1 MSRITIVTSHPT
13 LSQGGHL
20 VITQALERALREAGH
35 EAAIIYTPEA
45 RFGALASAYW
55 TTWRTDVR
63 QVHSGLPVDQVISL
77 RFPSYAVRH
86 VQHTCWLNHRMREY
100 YDRWE
105 PFKRSLSYR
114 NVIKES
120 VRRQVVHAC
129 DRFLLTCQVDR
140 MFAQSKTIQ
149 GRLAKWGGVAS
160 KVLYPPP
167 PQRQYRSD
175 GYEDYLF
182 ALSRLTPLKRIG
194 LLLESLNQP
203 ETAGVRC
210 LIAGDGEE
218 RVALQMRIDQ
228 LGMTGRVK
236 LLGRLSETEL
246 LDHLSRC
253 RAVCFPPLAEDYG
266 FVTVEAFASKKAV
279 ITCFDSGGP
288 AELVKDGVNGL
299 VCSPTAAALAVG
311 IQTLMDDRDLAERYG
326 SAGHDVARGLSW
338 EKVVARL
345 VVS

>member
-35 EAAIIYTPEA
+35 EAEIIYTPEA

-63 QVHSGLPVDQVISL
+63 HAHSGLPVDQVISL

-129 DRFLLTCQVDR
+129 DRFLLTRQVDR

-149 GRLAKWGGVAS
+149 GRLAEWGGVSS

-311 IQTLMDDRDLAERYG
+311 IQTLMDDRNLAERYG

-338 EKVVARL
+338 EKVVTRL

>member
-129 DRFLLTCQVDR
+129 DRFLLTRQVDR

-175 GYEDYLF
+175 GYDDYLF
-182 ALSRLTPLKRIG
+182 VVSRLTPLKRIG

-218 RVALQMRIDQ
+218 RVSLQIRIDQ

-288 AELVKDGVNGL
+288 AELVEDGVNGL

-326 SAGHDVARGLSW
+326 SAGHDVTKALSW
-338 EKVVARL
+338 EEVVARL

>member
-129 DRFLLTCQVDR
+129 DRFLLTRQVDR

-149 GRLAKWGGVAS
+149 GRLAEWGGVSS

-228 LGMTGRVK
+228 LGMTDRVK

>member
-129 DRFLLTCQVDR
+129 DRFLLTRQVDR

-149 GRLAKWGGVAS
+149 GRLAEWGGVSS

-218 RVALQMRIDQ
+218 RVSLQIRIDQ

-326 SAGHDVARGLSW
+326 SAGHDVAKALSW
-338 EKVVARL
+338 EEVVARL

>member
-129 DRFLLTCQVDR
+129 DRFLLTRQVDR

-182 ALSRLTPLKRIG
+182 VVSRLTPLKRIG

-218 RVALQMRIDQ
+218 RVALQIRIDQ

-288 AELVKDGVNGL
+288 AELVEDGVNGL

-326 SAGHDVARGLSW
+326 SAGHDVAKALSW
-338 EKVVARL
+338 EEVVARL

>member
-20 VITQALERALREAGH
+20 VITHALERALREAGH
-35 EAAIIYTPEA
+35 EAAILYTPEA

-55 TTWRTDVR
+55 STWRADVR
-63 QVHSGLPVDQVISL
+63 QVHSGRPVDQVISL

-105 PFKRSLSYR
+105 SFKRSLSGR
-114 NVIKES
+114 NVVKER

-129 DRFLLTCQVDR
+129 DRYLLTRQVDR

-149 GRLAKWGGVAS
+149 KRLAKWGGVSS

-182 ALSRLTPLKRIG
+182 VVSRLTPLKRIG
-194 LLLESLNQP
+194 LILESLNQP

-218 RVALQMRIDQ
+218 RDVLQMRIEH
-228 LGMTGRVK
+228 LGMTDRVK

-246 LDHLSRC
+246 LSHLSRC

-288 AELVKDGVNGL
+288 AELVEHGVNGL
-299 VCSPTAAALAVG
+299 VCSPTASALAVG
-311 IQTLMDDRDLAERYG
+311 IQTLMDDKNLAERYG
-326 SAGHDVARGLSW
+326 SAGHVVAKALNW
-338 EKVVARL
+338 EEVVARL

>member
-129 DRFLLTCQVDR
+129 DRFLLTRQVDR

-182 ALSRLTPLKRIG
+182 VVSRLTPLKRIG

-218 RVALQMRIDQ
+218 RVALQIRIDQ

-288 AELVKDGVNGL
+288 AELVEDGVNGL

-311 IQTLMDDRDLAERYG
+311 IQTLMEDRDLAERYG
-326 SAGHDVARGLSW
+326 SAGHDVAKALSW
-338 EKVVARL
+338 EEVVARL

>member
-149 GRLAKWGGVAS
+149 GRLAEWGGVSS

>member
-129 DRFLLTCQVDR
+129 DRFLLTRQVDR

-182 ALSRLTPLKRIG
+182 VVSRLTPLKRIG

-218 RVALQMRIDQ
+218 RVSLQIRIDQ

-288 AELVKDGVNGL
+288 AELVEDGVNGL

-326 SAGHDVARGLSW
+326 SAGHDVAKALSW
-338 EKVVARL
+338 EEVVARL

>member
-129 DRFLLTCQVDR
+129 DRFLLTRQVDR

-175 GYEDYLF
+175 GYGDYLF
-182 ALSRLTPLKRIG
+182 VVSRLTPLKRIG

-218 RVALQMRIDQ
+218 RVSLQIRIDQ

-288 AELVKDGVNGL
+288 AELVEDGVNGL

-326 SAGHDVARGLSW
+326 SAGHDVAKALSW
-338 EKVVARL
+338 EEVVARL

>member
-63 QVHSGLPVDQVISL
+63 QVHFGLPVDQVISL

-129 DRFLLTCQVDR
+129 DRFLLTRQVDR

-182 ALSRLTPLKRIG
+182 VVSRLTPLKRIG

-218 RVALQMRIDQ
+218 RVALQIRIDQ

-288 AELVKDGVNGL
+288 AELVEDGVNGL

-326 SAGHDVARGLSW
+326 SAGHDVAKALSW
-338 EKVVARL
+338 EEVVARL

>member
-129 DRFLLTCQVDR
+129 DRFLLTRQVDR

-149 GRLAKWGGVAS
+149 GRLAKWGGVSS

-182 ALSRLTPLKRIG
+182 VVSRLTPLKRIG

-218 RVALQMRIDQ
+218 RVALQIRIDQ

-288 AELVKDGVNGL
+288 AELVEDGVNGL

-311 IQTLMDDRDLAERYG
+311 IQTLMEDRDLAERYG
-326 SAGHDVARGLSW
+326 SAGHDVAKALSW
-338 EKVVARL
+338 EEVVARL

>member
-149 GRLAKWGGVAS
+149 GRLAEWGGVSS
-160 KVLYPPP
+160 KVLCPPP

-182 ALSRLTPLKRIG
+182 VVSRLTPLKRIG

-326 SAGHDVARGLSW
+326 SAGHDVAKALSW
-338 EKVVARL
+338 EKVVTRL

>member
-129 DRFLLTCQVDR
+129 DRFLLTRQVDR

-175 GYEDYLF
+175 GYGDYLF
-182 ALSRLTPLKRIG
+182 VVSRLTPLKRIG

-218 RVALQMRIDQ
+218 RVALQIRIDQ

-288 AELVKDGVNGL
+288 AELVEDGVNGL

-326 SAGHDVARGLSW
+326 SAGHDVAKALSW
-338 EKVVARL
+338 EEVVARL

>member
-129 DRFLLTCQVDR
+129 DRFLLTRQVDR

-149 GRLAKWGGVAS
+149 GRLAEWGGVSS

-218 RVALQMRIDQ
+218 RVSLQIRIDQ

-288 AELVKDGVNGL
+288 AELVEDGVNGL

-326 SAGHDVARGLSW
+326 SAGHDVAKALSW
-338 EKVVARL
+338 EEVVARL

>member
-63 QVHSGLPVDQVISL
+63 HAHSGLPVDQVISL

-149 GRLAKWGGVAS
+149 GRLAEWGGVSS

-228 LGMTGRVK
+228 LGMTDRVK

>member
-35 EAAIIYTPEA
+35 EAAIIHTPEA

-129 DRFLLTCQVDR
+129 DRFLLTRQVDR

-175 GYEDYLF
+175 GYGDYLF
-182 ALSRLTPLKRIG
+182 VVSRLTPLKRIG

-218 RVALQMRIDQ
+218 RVALQIRIDQ

-288 AELVKDGVNGL
+288 AELVEDGVNGL

-311 IQTLMDDRDLAERYG
+311 IQTLMEDRDLAERYG
-326 SAGHDVARGLSW
+326 SAGHDVAKALSW
-338 EKVVARL
+338 EEVVARL

>member
-35 EAAIIYTPEA
+35 EAAIIHTPEA

-63 QVHSGLPVDQVISL
+63 QVHSGRPVDQVISL

-129 DRFLLTCQVDR
+129 DRFLLTRQVDR

-182 ALSRLTPLKRIG
+182 VVSRLTPLKRIG

-218 RVALQMRIDQ
+218 RVALQIRIDQ

-288 AELVKDGVNGL
+288 AELVEDGVNGL

-326 SAGHDVARGLSW
+326 SAGHDVAKALSW
-338 EKVVARL
+338 EEVVARL

>member
-129 DRFLLTCQVDR
+129 DRFLLTRQVDR

-175 GYEDYLF
+175 GYGDYLF
-182 ALSRLTPLKRIG
+182 VVSRLTPLKRIG

-218 RVALQMRIDQ
+218 RVALQIRIDQ

-288 AELVKDGVNGL
+288 AELVEDGVNGL

-311 IQTLMDDRDLAERYG
+311 IQTLMEDRDLAERYG
-326 SAGHDVARGLSW
+326 SAGHDVAKALSW
-338 EKVVARL
+338 EEVVARL

>member
-35 EAAIIYTPEA
+35 EAEIIYTPEA

-63 QVHSGLPVDQVISL
+63 HAHSGLPVDQVISL

-129 DRFLLTCQVDR
+129 DRYLLTRQVDR

-149 GRLAKWGGVAS
+149 GRLAEWGGVSS

-311 IQTLMDDRDLAERYG
+311 IQTLMDDKSLAERYG
-326 SAGHDVARGLSW
+326 SAGHHVATALNW
-338 EKVVARL
+338 EEVVARL